1 MLNVDDVN
9 INMDAVNM
17 TEAHKRGY
25 HHGDLRAALGAVA
38 LTLLDESGIDA
49 LTIREVARRAGVA
62 HSAPANHFKD
72 RKALLTEIAAG
83 ITRDLVDILA
93 TALSGPADRRARLR
107 AAMTAI
113 LDYALSHPHRY
124 RLVNR
129 HDILDLSNS
138 ALADAQQKIFDVIS
152 SAIELPRRAASGRET
167 LVVAVWSLVHGY
179 VSLRLDWTLVAGA
192 DEVTGAPR
200 ELALID
206 VLIDGMK

>member
-1 MLNVDDVN
+1 
-9 INMDAVNM
+9 
-17 TEAHKRGY
+17 
-25 HHGDLRAALGAVA
+25 
-38 LTLLDESGIDA
+38 
-49 LTIREVARRAGVA
+49 
-62 HSAPANHFKD
+62 
-72 RKALLTEIAAG
+72 
-83 ITRDLVDILA
+83 
-93 TALSGPADRRARLR
+93 
-107 AAMTAI
+107 MTAI

-179 VSLRLDWTLVAGA
+179 VSLRLDGTLVAGV
-192 DEVTGAPR
+192 DEVTGAHR